1 MLQQEQSD
9 AIIHRTAPE
18 GVLESTSMIHT
29 LTDLIERQA
38 AANPDAIAIND
49 RERLTTYAEFAKAS
63 RRLARGLSNAG
74 IGHGD
79 RVAFWLPNVAA
90 YLMLHFACA
99 RLGVI
104 TVSVNTRFRSTEVG
118 DIIGRAGCKALIL
131 WPSFKDIPFLDILTH
146 VDAAA
151 LAELETVILYDEGED
166 AVDLPS
172 ALAGKTM
179 IRFGDL
185 DRQPELQESL
195 AAEEDGTMIFT
206 TSGTTAAP
214 KFVLHSQAGIVRHA
228 RNVAEYFEWN
238 RDAAVVLQALP
249 LCGTFGHTQAM
260 ATLAA
265 GCPMISLP
273 VFSGTDAAR
282 LMLRHGITHVNGSD
296 EMFALILDAVEGDQP
311 FPEFRYGGYAAFNP
325 AYADIP
331 ERAAA
336 RGMPLVGLWGMSEM
350 QALYARQDYTA
361 ITGVRIRAGG
371 QLTSPQA
378 AVRVRD
384 PDSGKLLP
392 HGEAGEIET
401 SGPSQMKEYFR
412 DPAATAAARTDDGY
426 IRTGDLGY
434 TEANGGFIFLA
445 RMGDALR
452 LGGFL
457 VNPSEI
463 EAHVQSH
470 PSVDKAQV
478 VGVETSG
485 GTKAYA
491 FVVPAH
497 GSVFDADI
505 VQAWCAGNM
514 AKFKVPAG
522 LMALDAFPV
531 TESANGVKIQKAR
544 LREMAL
550 AALSEE
556 T

>member
-1 MLQQEQSD
+1 
-9 AIIHRTAPE
+9 
-18 GVLESTSMIHT
+18 VLKSRSMINT

-38 AANPDAIAIND
+38 ATTPDALATND
-49 RERLTTYAEFAKAS
+49 REHLTTYAEFARAS
-63 RRLARGLSNAG
+63 RRLASGLADAG

-90 YLMLHFACA
+90 YLTLHFACA
-99 RLGVI
+99 RLGAI

-131 WPSFKDIPFLDILTH
+131 WPTFKDIPFLDILTDI
-146 VDAAA
+146 DAAS

-166 AVDLPS
+166 KDEDSVDLPP
-172 ALAGKTM
+172 ALASKTM

-185 DRQPELQESL
+185 DQQPELQEDRS
-195 AAEEDGTMIFT
+195 ADDDGTVIFT

-214 KFVLHSQAGIVRHA
+214 KFVLHSQASIVRHA
-228 RNVAEYFEWN
+228 RDVADYFEWN

-361 ITGVRIRAGG
+361 STDVRIRPGG
-371 QLTSPQA
+371 RLASPDA
-378 AVRVRD
+378 SVRVRD
-384 PDSGKLLP
+384 PDSGQLLP
-392 HGEAGEIET
+392 HGEAGEIEAG
-401 SGPSQMKEYFR
+401 GPSQMKEYFR
-412 DPAATAAARTDDGY
+412 DPDSTAAARTEDGF

-434 TEANGGFIFLA
+434 TEADGGFIFLA

-463 EAHVQSH
+463 EAQVQSL
-470 PSVDKAQV
+470 PSIEKAQV
-478 VGVETSG
+478 VGVETTG
-485 GTKAYA
+485 GTRAYA
-491 FVVPAH
+491 FVVLAD
-497 GSVFDADI
+497 GATFDAGV

-544 LREMAL
+544 LREMAH
-550 AALSEE
+550 AALSGE

>member
-1 MLQQEQSD
+1 MLKSQSM
-9 AIIHRTAPE
+9 TN
-18 GVLESTSMIHT
+18 T

-38 AANPDAIAIND
+38 VATPDAVAIND
-49 RERLTTYAEFAKAS
+49 REQLTTYAGFAATS
-63 RRLARGLSNAG
+63 RRLARGLSDAG

-79 RVAFWLPNVAA
+79 RVAFWMPNVAA

-99 RLGVI
+99 RLGAI

-118 DIIGRAGCKALIL
+118 DIVRRAGCKALIL
-131 WPSFKDIPFLDILTH
+131 WPSFKDIPFLDILADI
-146 VDAAA
+146 DAAA
-151 LAELETVILYDEGED
+151 LAELETVVLYDEGED
-166 AVDLPS
+166 PVDLPP

-179 IRFGDL
+179 LRFGDL
-185 DRQPELQESL
+185 DQQPELEEDR
-195 AAEEDGTMIFT
+195 AAEDDGTVIFT

-228 RNVAEYFEWN
+228 RDVADYFEWN
-238 RDAAVVLQALP
+238 RNAAIVLQALP

-273 VFSGTDAAR
+273 VFSGADAAR
-282 LMLRHGITHVNGSD
+282 LMVRHGITHVNGSD
-296 EMFALILDAVEGDQP
+296 EMFALILDSVAGDQP
-311 FPEFRYGGYAAFNP
+311 FPEFRYGGYASFNP

-331 ERAAA
+331 QRAAA

-361 ITGVRIRAGG
+361 VTDVRIRAGG
-371 QLTSPQA
+371 QLASPDA

-384 PDSGKLLP
+384 PESGKLLP
-392 HGEAGEIET
+392 HGEAGEIEA
-401 SGPSQMKEYFR
+401 SGPSRMKEYFR
-412 DPAATAAARTDDGY
+412 DPAATAAALTEDGF

-434 TEANGGFIFLA
+434 TGADGGFVFLA

-463 EAHVQSH
+463 EAQVQSH
-470 PSVDKAQV
+470 PSVDKVQV

-491 FVVPAH
+491 FVVPADDAA
-497 GSVFDADI
+497 FDAGT
-505 VQAWCAGNM
+505 VQAWCAENM

-522 LMALDAFPV
+522 LMALEAFPV

-550 AALSEE
+550 AALGEKV
-556 T
+556 